1 MRTYVISARHATQ
14 LDMVLDKLMAEV
26 ATSPEWGQDKCR
38 PGEVLEISI
47 TRSVPNVDRE
57 LFDAIKGA
65 L

>member
-1 MRTYVISARHATQ
+1 MRTYVIPAQHATR
-14 LDMVLDKLMAEV
+14 LDMALDKLMAEV
-26 ATSPEWGQDKCR
+26 ATSPEWGQDTCR
-38 PGEVLEISI
+38 PGEVLEIRI